1 LFAVPRG
8 GVPLGYEIAR
18 NLQLPLDVV
27 LSKKIG
33 HPFKKEFGAVSL
45 DSTLVD
51 VHPDVPKE
59 YVEKKLSDS
68 EIYCV
73 KNTSSTEAIEST

>member
-1 LFAVPRG
+1 MLFF
-8 GVPLGYEIAR
+8 
-18 NLQLPLDVV
+18 Q
-27 LSKKIG
+27 KIG
-33 HPFKKEFGAVSL
+33 HPFNKEFAIAVSL

-68 EIYCV
+68 KFI
-73 KNTSSTEAIEST
+73 A

>member
-1 LFAVPRG
+1 
-8 GVPLGYEIAR
+8 
-18 NLQLPLDVV
+18 
-27 LSKKIG
+27 
-33 HPFKKEFGAVSL
+33 
-45 DSTLVD
+45 

-73 KNTSSTEAIEST
+73 KNTSALQRREHVAVKNKNIILVDDGIATGNTLVESRNTTKQQPAKNLPFQFYLMIL

>member
-1 LFAVPRG
+1 
-8 GVPLGYEIAR
+8 
-18 NLQLPLDVV
+18 
-27 LSKKIG
+27 
-33 HPFKKEFGAVSL
+33 
-45 DSTLVD
+45 

-73 KNTSSTEAIEST
+73 KNTSSLREERHVAVKNKNIILVDDGIATGNTLCRVSKYYKATTCKNVAVPVLP

>member
-1 LFAVPRG
+1 MLFF
-8 GVPLGYEIAR
+8 LKNWSSI
-18 NLQLPLDVV
+18 Q
-27 LSKKIG
+27 
-33 HPFKKEFGAVSL
+33 EFAIGAVSL

-68 EIYCV
+68 KII
-73 KNTSSTEAIEST
+73 A

>member
-1 LFAVPRG
+1 LD
-8 GVPLGYEIAR
+8 EIAR

-27 LSKKIG
+27 LLKKLVI
-33 HPFKKEFGAVSL
+33 HSIKNLQLSRLA

-59 YVEKKLSDS
+59 YVEKEIVRP

-73 KNTSSTEAIEST
+73 KNTSSTEAIENP